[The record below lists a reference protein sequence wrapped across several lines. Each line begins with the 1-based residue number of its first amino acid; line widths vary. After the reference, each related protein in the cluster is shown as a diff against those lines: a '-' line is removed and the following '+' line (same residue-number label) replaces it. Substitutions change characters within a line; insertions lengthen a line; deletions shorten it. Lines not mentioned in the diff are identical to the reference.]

1 MLLDLTPSSP
11 LPRLLDLPRQPAQ
24 MSEELVHLAQF
35 GVLARCNVQKPACEL
50 ALAVVMHCKMR
61 GYCIA
66 MPDRTGHA
74 KVYDLVL
81 EPRHERA
88 VDIRQDA
95 FLWIGVV
102 ESAVPVTT
110 FTATV

>member
-1 MLLDLTPSSP
+1 
-11 LPRLLDLPRQPAQ
+11 
-24 MSEELVHLAQF
+24 
-35 GVLARCNVQKPACEL
+35 
-50 ALAVVMHCKMR
+50 
-61 GYCIA
+61 